1 MSARNWVIAENVCQ
15 QEANRK
21 RLEKA
26 REALRREEVERLEQS
41 HENAPAHEQAV
52 IQRQLKRF

>member
-15 QEANRK
+15 QNAERVK
-21 RLEKA
+21 KA